1 MKTLTVQWSVLAACA
16 FGMTPGLASQPI
28 AQKNQCMTCHAV
40 ATKVL
45 GPAYQDVAKKYKGSK
60 DAEAALVASIK
71 KGSAGKWG
79 AIPMPAQSAVS
90 DADSTALAKWI
101 LGLAK

>member
-1 MKTLTVQWSVLAACA
+1 MFV
-16 FGMTPGLASQPI
+16 GTPCFANQEL

-60 DAEAALVASIK
+60 DAEAALAASIK

-79 AIPMPAQSAVS
+79 TIPMPAQSAVS
-90 DADSTALAKWI
+90 DADSKVLSKWI